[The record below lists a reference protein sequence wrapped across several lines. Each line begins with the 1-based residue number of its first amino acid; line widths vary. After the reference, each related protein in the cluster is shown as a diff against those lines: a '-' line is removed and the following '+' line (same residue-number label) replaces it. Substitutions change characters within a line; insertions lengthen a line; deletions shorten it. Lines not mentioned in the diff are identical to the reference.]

1 MHLLQVTPSYK
12 PAYGYGGTITS
23 IGLLCETLTAEGC
36 AVTVITTTAN
46 GESELPLHADKPNL
60 VEGVPVFYFPRW
72 TKDHSHFSPAL
83 LRWLWSNV
91 KSFDAVHIHS
101 WWNLVALFS
110 VGVCILRGVKPVVS
124 PRGMLSSFTIKGRIR
139 PLFHRTMGKW
149 LLKNTFLHATSRQE
163 SEEGLALITKWQH
176 AILPNLCQIPVF
188 NYPPQE
194 TTSPKQIE
202 DNSKPNTFNLLF
214 FSRLHPKKGLEGL
227 FDALKH
233 TPFNWTLTIAGDG
246 DADYIQQ
253 LKTRAKNLHIDSK
266 INWLGWVEPTNRF
279 AIFQAAD
286 LFVLPSHNE
295 NFANVVIE
303 SLAVGTPVLIS
314 EHVGLADYVQRKN
327 LGWICHTT
335 VRSIQE
341 KLAEAYYQKVKRAQI
356 RQNSNAQI
364 RQDFAPSVLAQ
375 EYCTMYERVK
385 YKHEMG

>member
-1 MHLLQVTPSYK
+1 MGQNTSSMRLLQVTPSYK

-23 IGLLCETLTAEGC
+23 IGLLCETLIGEGC

-46 GESELPLHADKPNL
+46 GETELPLHTDKPHL

-176 AILPNLCQIPVF
+176 AV
-188 NYPPQE
+188 
-194 TTSPKQIE
+194 
-202 DNSKPNTFNLLF
+202 
-214 FSRLHPKKGLEGL
+214 
-227 FDALKH
+227 
-233 TPFNWTLTIAGDG
+233 
-246 DADYIQQ
+246 
-253 LKTRAKNLHIDSK
+253 
-266 INWLGWVEPTNRF
+266 
-279 AIFQAAD
+279 
-286 LFVLPSHNE
+286 
-295 NFANVVIE
+295 
-303 SLAVGTPVLIS
+303 
-314 EHVGLADYVQRKN
+314 
-327 LGWICHTT
+327 
-335 VRSIQE
+335 
-341 KLAEAYYQKVKRAQI
+341 
-356 RQNSNAQI
+356 
-364 RQDFAPSVLAQ
+364 
-375 EYCTMYERVK
+375 
-385 YKHEMG
+385 